1 METGSLKLTE
11 SCPALNQELHGLW
24 DQADCCP
31 MLSWTAKMCLSRE
44 GKGREGK
51 GRDLHKATGMMKKGI
66 SHEHVWMAIKGLHAA

>member
-11 SCPALNQELHGLW
+11 SCPVWNQEVHVLW

-31 MLSWTAKMCLSRE
+31 MLSWISQCVCQGRE

-51 GRDLHKATGMMKKGI
+51 GREGKGR
-66 SHEHVWMAIKGLHAA
+66 EGKGREGKGRTEICTRLQGW